1 MTTLNAKAIEEFLRT
16 PNRHAIVGTI
26 RRDGSPQL
34 SPVWY
39 LYEDETIYISIPVA
53 SAKHRNLQ
61 RDPRMSVC
69 IDGGRHD
76 VRTVILYGTVQIRD
90 GSDADV
96 ETKRQ
101 RIIRAYYPTDA
112 EARAYY
118 ETVRDTPSVLLVL
131 EPDRII
137 SQDYND

>member
-1 MTTLNAKAIEEFLRT
+1 MTTLNAKAIEAFLRT

-26 RRDGSPQL
+26 RRDGAPQL

-39 LYEDETIYISIPVA
+39 LYEDETIYIGIPVA
-53 SAKHRNLQ
+53 SAKYRNLR

-69 IDGGRHD
+69 IDGGRED
-76 VRTVILYGTVQIRD
+76 VRTVILYGTAQLVD
-90 GSDADV
+90 SSDADI
-96 ETKRQ
+96 ETMRQ
-101 RIIRAYYPTDA
+101 RIIRAYYRTDA

-118 ETVRDTPSVLLVL
+118 ETLRDTPSVLLVL
-131 EPDRII
+131 EPDQII